1 MPYGEIRIELSV
13 ENSDLLNVLYTSLL
27 PELREFRTK
36 RGRVNLLKNND
47 RLVILIEGG
56 DLSILRAL
64 ANSVL
69 RLIGATLET
78 LNKLFNE

>member
-36 RGRVNLLKNND
+36 RGRVNLLKNNG